1 VSSTIPFYSMRHVI
15 SVLVQNKFGVLARIA
30 GLFSGRGFNIDTLN
44 VGPTHEDGRSRITAT
59 LNGDEKALDQCIKQ
73 LDKLIDVIDIQNF
86 MGSQSV
92 GRELV
97 MVKVKADS
105 SNRSEVT
112 QICDV
117 FRGKIIDVAKESLVL
132 EATGNENKIVAF
144 LELIE
149 PFGIIELARTGTVSL
164 RRGRTES

>member
-1 VSSTIPFYSMRHVI
+1 METNRYLLSI
-15 SVLVQNKFGVLARIA
+15 LVDDEPGVLSRIA

-44 VGPTHEDGRSRITAT
+44 VGPTHQVGRSRITAT
-59 LNGDEKALDQCIKQ
+59 LNGDEKALDQCVKQ

-86 MGSQSV
+86 SDNESV

-97 MVKVKADS
+97 MIKVKANS

-117 FRGKIIDVAKESLVL
+117 FRGKIIDVAKESLVV
-132 EATGNENKIVAF
+132 EATGNGNKIVAF
-144 LELIE
+144 IELIE

-164 RRGRTES
+164 RRGRADH

>member
-1 VSSTIPFYSMRHVI
+1 MVTKKHLI
-15 SVLVQNKFGVLARIA
+15 SVLL
-30 GLFSGRGFNIDTLN
+30 
-44 VGPTHEDGRSRITAT
+44 
-59 LNGDEKALDQCIKQ
+59 Q